1 MKQQQQQQKK
11 KKEKSRDREREKKM
25 YKVIAGSA
33 VVDFFWQ
40 IRDSASYNRKYE
52 NFYF

>member
-11 KKEKSRDREREKKM
+11 KRKKQRETEREKKM